1 MDEKELRKID
11 KSGVSPTGL
20 DLGQT
25 QPGEDSKHVETV
37 ANEESDYYSSLE
49 FKARERR
56 VVRKMDFYIA
66 PLMGSFNFISYLDR
80 SNIGFA
86 ATQVMV
92 DDLKLKASDLNV
104 GISIFY
110 VSLRWASC
118 QLDIC
123 TD

>member
-11 KSGVSPTGL
+11 KPGVSPTDL

-25 QPGEDSKHVETV
+25 QSGEDSKHVETV

-86 ATQVMV
+86 ATQGMV

-110 VSLRWASC
+110 VSL
-118 QLDIC
+118 
-123 TD
+123 